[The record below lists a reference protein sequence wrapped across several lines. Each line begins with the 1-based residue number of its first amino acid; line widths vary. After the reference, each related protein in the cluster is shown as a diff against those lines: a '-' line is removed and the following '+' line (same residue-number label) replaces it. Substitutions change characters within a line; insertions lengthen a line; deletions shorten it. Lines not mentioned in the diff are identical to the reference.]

1 MRTAAM
7 QNKAR
12 GGSSRLVAAAKI
24 NLCLHITG
32 RQQSGDQQGFHT
44 LDSLVVFA
52 AIGDVVTTRLAD
64 AIELQVEG
72 PMASAL
78 DEPVTDN
85 LVYRAAVAL
94 SAHAGVQTG
103 ARISLKK
110 HLPVAAGIG
119 GGSADAAAT
128 LRSLCTL
135 WDLAPDDDDLNR
147 IALSL
152 GADVPVCLRGK
163 ASFMTGV
170 GEHLKHA
177 GPFPDTHL
185 VLINPGVALS
195 TAEVFKALDDQSAAS
210 LPVDRSLFAHTFSE
224 ADELATALKHC
235 RNDLE
240 VPASSLQPVIGNV
253 LTSLSAQP
261 GCLLARM
268 SGSGA
273 SCFGLFADETSAV
286 TGADQI
292 MFNQPDWWVVAT
304 RLVNDTDKLQ
314 ELAA

>member
-7 QNKAR
+7 QNKAPD
-12 GGSSRLVAAAKI
+12 GSTRLVAAAKI

-32 RQQSGDQQGFHT
+32 RQLSGDRQGYHT

-52 AIGDVVTTRLAD
+52 SIGDVVTVRPSET
-64 AIELQVEG
+64 IELRVEG
-72 PMASAL
+72 PVAAAL

-94 SAHAGVQTG
+94 SAHAGVQAG

-119 GGSADAAAT
+119 GGSADAAAA
-128 LRSLCTL
+128 LKSLCAL
-135 WDLAPDDDDLNR
+135 WEIMPGEDDLNR

-163 ASFMTGV
+163 ASFMAGV
-170 GEHLKHA
+170 GEQLTEA

-185 VLINPGVALS
+185 VLINPGVALP
-195 TAEVFKALDDQSAAS
+195 TAAVFKVLGDQSPTFP
-210 LPVDRSLFAHTFSE
+210 PVDRGLFSQTFPGAE
-224 ADELATALKHC
+224 ELATALKHC

-240 VPASSLQPVIGNV
+240 DPARVLQPVIGDV
-253 LTSLSAQP
+253 LSGLLAQP

-273 SCFGLFADETSAV
+273 TCFGLFADETAAV

-292 MFNQPDWWVVAT
+292 MSDHPDWWVVAT

>member
-7 QNKAR
+7 QDKAAD
-12 GGSSRLVAAAKI
+12 GSTRLVAAAKI

-32 RQQSGDQQGFHT
+32 RQPGGDEQGFHT

-52 AIGDVVTTRLAD
+52 AIGDVITVRPAET
-64 AIELQVEG
+64 IELRIDG
-72 PMASAL
+72 PMADAL
-78 DEPVTDN
+78 DELVTEN

-94 SAHAGVQTG
+94 SAHAGIQTG
-103 ARISLKK
+103 ANISLKK

-119 GGSADAAAT
+119 GGSADAAAA
-128 LRSLCTL
+128 LKSLCAL
-135 WDLAPDDDDLNR
+135 WDLAPDEDDLNR

-152 GADVPVCLRGK
+152 GADVPVCLGGK
-163 ASFMTGV
+163 ASFMSGV
-170 GEHLKHA
+170 GEHLTAA

-195 TAEVFKALDDQSAAS
+195 TAEVFKALDDQSPS
-210 LPVDRSLFAHTFSE
+210 SSPIDHRLFAQTFTD
-224 ADELATALKHC
+224 ADELASALKQC

-240 VPASSLQPVIGNV
+240 GPASRLLPVIGDV
-253 LTSLSAQP
+253 LSSLSARP

-273 SCFGLFADETSAV
+273 TCFGLFADETAAV
-286 TGADQI
+286 TAADQI
-292 MFNQPDWWVVAT
+292 IYDHPDWWVVAT